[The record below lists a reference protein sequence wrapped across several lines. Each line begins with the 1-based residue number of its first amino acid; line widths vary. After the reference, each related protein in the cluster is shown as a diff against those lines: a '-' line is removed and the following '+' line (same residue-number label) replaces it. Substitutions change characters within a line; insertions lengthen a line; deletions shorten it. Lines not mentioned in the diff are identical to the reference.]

1 MIDKMSRQKVSL
13 KKKVYNEILDGI
25 VKGDFP
31 LDQFLNEGDL
41 ATKFGVSKA
50 PIREALIE
58 LCNENVIR
66 SIPRLGYQ
74 IVQLN
79 ITHVKE
85 STELRLILEM
95 AAFKKTVQNF
105 NDTFLTKLSELN
117 KENAL
122 QKSKGLL
129 APEQHWE
136 RNCTFHL
143 LLCSFSGN
151 ALLTKM
157 LEDTLNLIRRAFYQL
172 FTIVEYQEYVS
183 TNLNRHME
191 IEDALRKRN
200 FGLAAEL
207 LEKDILRM
215 RYSIQ

>member
-1 MIDKMSRQKVSL
+1 MNMQKVSL
-13 KKKVYNEILDGI
+13 KKKVYNELLDGI

-31 LDQFLNEGDL
+31 LDQFLNEGEL
-41 ATKFGVSKA
+41 AVKFGVSKA

-79 ITHVKE
+79 ITHVRE
-85 STELRLILEM
+85 STELRLILET

-105 NDTFLTKLSELN
+105 NDSFLTRLSELN

-136 RNCTFHL
+136 RNCAFHL

-151 ALLTKM
+151 TLLNKM
-157 LEDTLNLIRRAFYQL
+157 LSDTLNLIRRAFFQL
-172 FTIVEYQEYVS
+172 YTIAEYHEYVS
-183 TNLNRHME
+183 TEPNRHVE
-191 IEDALRKRN
+191 IEKSLRN
-200 FGLAAEL
+200 GDFGLAAEL
-207 LEKDILRM
+207 LEADILRM
-215 RYSIQ
+215 RNHML